1 MAIVGDILL
10 LAVGTVA
17 LALGARW
24 LVDGASR
31 LAQSAGIS
39 PLVVGLTVVA
49 FGTSAPEFA
58 VSIGAALEGQ
68 ADVSVG
74 NVVGSNVF
82 NIGLVLGGA
91 AVIAPFRVRNVLV
104 RRDAV
109 AMGATTA
116 LALAVLADL
125 SIGRL
130 EGALLVGL
138 LVAYL
143 GALFVAAR
151 ASTADRT
158 AAPAGWDPADDD
170 ASAARSRSWVDVG
183 LVLVGLVLVALGGRV
198 LVDAAT
204 RLALDAGVSEWLV
217 GVTLVAAGTSLP
229 ELATSVVA
237 ARRGAVAIVAGN
249 VVGSNVFNLLGVLGV
264 AALIRPLSVD
274 ATALLGLAWLL
285 VLTAITTV
293 LLATGRRLTRL
304 EGLTLVALLLV
315 YWGASVLA

>member
-1 MAIVGDILL
+1 MTIVGDVLL
-10 LAVGTVA
+10 LAVGAAA

-24 LVDGASR
+24 LVEGASQ

-151 ASTADRT
+151 ATADRT

-170 ASAARSRSWVDVG
+170 STARSRPWVDVG

-217 GVTLVAAGTSLP
+217 SVTLVAAGTSLP
-229 ELATSVVA
+229 ELATSIVA

-285 VLTAITTV
+285 VLTAIATV

-304 EGLTLVALLLV
+304 EGLALVALLFV